1 MTAPFAGRG
10 NVGVFFHRRVEE
22 SRNLGA
28 ALVAAL
34 GDQGANARLLDA
46 WEPRELLAGR
56 LTGLDWAAVLGG
68 DGTMLRIVGLLA
80 PMGIPVL
87 GVNFGRLG
95 FLTEI
100 RPAEA
105 LDACSRV
112 LAGEGRVEDRL
123 MLEASAAM
131 DLQPAL
137 DASGALRD
145 GTPPLLAGMGAVAV
159 NDVFIGRG
167 RVAHAVRLE
176 LVVDGRPLIRL
187 TADGLVL
194 ASPTGSSAYSL
205 SAGGPIVDPRMAAV
219 VLTPVV
225 PHPVPVRSLVLPA
238 GAVVD
243 VTVRSEEEAICS
255 LDGQRHFRLPD
266 GAAIRVAA
274 HARPARFLRLGE
286 PADFYHTMVQRLG

>member
-1 MTAPFAGRG
+1 MTALFAGRG
-10 NVGVFFHRRVEE
+10 EVGVFFHRRVEE
-22 SRNLGA
+22 SRSLA
-28 ALVAAL
+28 KALVASL
-34 GDQGANARLLDA
+34 GEQGASARLLDA

-56 LTGLDWAAVLGG
+56 LAGLDWAAVLGG

-80 PMGIPVL
+80 PLGIPVL

-100 RPAEA
+100 RPA
-105 LDACSRV
+105 DAPAAFSRV
-112 LAGEGRVEDRL
+112 LAGEGRIEDRV
-123 MLEASAAM
+123 MLEAGAAT

-137 DASGALRD
+137 DASGVRRD
-145 GTPPLLAGMGAVAV
+145 GTPPLVAGTGAVAV

-176 LVVDGRPLIRL
+176 VAVDGHPLIRL

-205 SAGGPIVDPRMAAV
+205 SAGGPIVDPRMGAI

-225 PHPVPVRSLVLPA
+225 AHPVPLRSLVMPA
-238 GAVVD
+238 ASVVE

-266 GAAIRVAA
+266 GATIRVAA
-274 HARPARFLRLGE
+274 HDRPARFLRLGE